1 MKVFILAGG
10 LGTRIRS
17 LFPDVQKCLIPVHG
31 KPFLEWQLKHL
42 TGQGF
47 RDFVICAGYRSEQ
60 IQEYFKDGAEWNVSI
75 QYSIED
81 AQSGTGY
88 AVRFAERFL
97 DDTSLVLNGDTY
109 LPVDY
114 GNFLTSHQN
123 ASKNGAVASMALCS
137 MPAHEG
143 SGRVILDES
152 GRISAFME
160 KQSDQGAGFV
170 SAGAYIF
177 EPGIMSYIPEGPSS
191 LERDVFPA
199 LVAKGLLH
207 GVPVE
212 KGFIDVGTPKGYA
225 ELEKLLI

>member
-1 MKVFILAGG
+1 MKIFILAGG

-42 TGQGF
+42 ADQGF
-47 RDFVICAGYRSEQ
+47 RDFVICAGHRSEQ
-60 IQEYFKDGAEWNVSI
+60 IREYFKDGAEWNVSI

-81 AQSGTGY
+81 AQDGTGY
-88 AVRFAERFL
+88 AVRLAERFL
-97 DDTSLVLNGDTY
+97 SDTSLVLNGDTY
-109 LPVDY
+109 LPIDY
-114 GNFLTSHQN
+114 GRFLTAHRM
-123 ASKNGAVASMALCS
+123 AVKNGAIASMALFS

-152 GRISAFME
+152 GCVSAFME

-170 SAGAYIF
+170 NAGAYIF
-177 EPGIMSYIPEGPSS
+177 EPGIMGYIPERPSS

-199 LVAKGLLH
+199 LAAEGLLR

-212 KGFIDVGTPKGYA
+212 KGFIDIGTPTGYA
-225 ELEKLLI
+225 ELEETLL